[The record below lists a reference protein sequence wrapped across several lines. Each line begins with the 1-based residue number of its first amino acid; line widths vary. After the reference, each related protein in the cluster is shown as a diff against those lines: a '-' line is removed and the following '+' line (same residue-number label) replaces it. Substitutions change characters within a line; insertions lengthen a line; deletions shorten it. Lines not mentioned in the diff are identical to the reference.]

1 MIRQIAAAS
10 ALFMAMAVHAQ
21 VGKSASRIPTVK
33 RQVSDCMTKHMA
45 VSRSLSYNAAITL
58 CKAEVRS
65 QHAAMAAGVPAKPLS

>member
-10 ALFMAMAVHAQ
+10 ALFMAVGVNAQ
-21 VGKSASRIPTVK
+21 VGKPASRIPTVK

-45 VSRSLSYNAAITL
+45 VSRSLSYNAAFTL

-65 QHAAMAAGVPAKPLS
+65 QHAAMAAGVPSKPLS